1 MMIILNEAG
10 QGMWEEEGQVS
21 CKAAGISGRSMFW
34 QGATPPWETFIV
46 SYFKMMRKEYYFL
59 DPRDDFFNFSDCF
72 NWADDFSA

>member
-21 CKAAGISGRSMFW
+21 CKAAVHLGSVNVLTGGQS
-34 QGATPPWETFIV
+34 PPWETFIV
-46 SYFKMMRKEYYFL
+46 SYFKMMRKESYFL

-72 NWADDFSA
+72 N